1 MNDNRDAA
9 EAWLFTCER
18 CGFWPMAYQGPR
30 PFGGETSF
38 ACPGCKE
45 TAVFRLRQGAR
56 MRPDLPAV
64 AS

>member
-1 MNDNRDAA
+1 MNDNRDDA
-9 EAWLFTCER
+9 EAWLFICER

-38 ACPGCKE
+38 ACPACKE

-56 MRPDLPAV
+56 MRPDLRAV